1 MEQSVSATAMATRL
15 RCRSTRQSRL
25 YCARPKYRLHDRTKR
40 LHDLRSPCFRIG
52 RERTI
57 LMLMSTSSGRNGPMS
72 SRMRVEDRSMSS
84 SYVPAFEVRNARR
97 NTIPV
102 LATIPHRGTHVP
114 PDIAARMVPKHAR
127 WLCNTDWFLAE
138 LYAFLPEMGI
148 TTIMATHS
156 RYVED
161 VNRDPGQ
168 APWANR

>member
-1 MEQSVSATAMATRL
+1 
-15 RCRSTRQSRL
+15 
-25 YCARPKYRLHDRTKR
+25 
-40 LHDLRSPCFRIG
+40 
-52 RERTI
+52 
-57 LMLMSTSSGRNGPMS
+57 
-72 SRMRVEDRSMSS
+72 
-84 SYVPAFEVRNARR
+84 
-97 NTIPV
+97 
-102 LATIPHRGTHVP
+102 
-114 PDIAARMVPKHAR
+114 MVPKHAR